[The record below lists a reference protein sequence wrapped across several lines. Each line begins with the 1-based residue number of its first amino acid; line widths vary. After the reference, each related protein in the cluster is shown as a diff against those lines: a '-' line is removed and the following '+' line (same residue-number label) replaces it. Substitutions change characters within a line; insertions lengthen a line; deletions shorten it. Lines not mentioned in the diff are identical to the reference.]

1 MRFVMNWPRPKQILV
16 KCGRQWPTLWKYVDL
31 ARAER
36 GGKLPKWPTWCYL
49 PTTAGLFL
57 IQHVSPFGT
66 ESSQAR
72 SFDSAES
79 FSRMVVP
86 LATWRVTQGIYRID
100 SDVAEAI
107 WNTPIEGQL
116 PVELLFHLPEWC
128 VYIETPGRIL
138 STGKRLEG
146 FFAHLNLGSGY
157 DAPELHL
164 LLDDPSGVLH
174 SIAVSLSAST
184 LEEAC
189 RLASVDRANYEQKIS
204 WSSGSAVKIA
214 DEQLVAANP
223 LAAAAGLAPLIS
235 MLLYL
240 CSESADYRDSAA
252 MRDAPRRPNPVQTR
266 NGLRIFPPDVPTVWE
281 TGYRMGAPLRS
292 AMRQTAFRNAGANRS
307 SPVPH
312 IRRAHW
318 HSFWL
323 GPRANIG
330 ERRLALRWLPPI
342 PVALSTPE
350 ELVPAVRQV
359 S

>member
-1 MRFVMNWPRPKQILV
+1 MNWPRPKQILV
-16 KCGRQWPTLWKYVDL
+16 KCGRQWPTLWKCVDL

-36 GGKLPKWPTWCYL
+36 GGKLPKWPNWCYL
-49 PTTAGLFL
+49 STTAGHFL
-57 IQHVSPFGT
+57 IQHVCPFGN
-66 ESSQAR
+66 EAANSR
-72 SFDSAES
+72 SFDSVES
-79 FSRMVVP
+79 FGRMVVP

-100 SDVAEAI
+100 PDVAEAV

-128 VYIETPGRIL
+128 VYIETPGRSL

-146 FFAHLNLGSGY
+146 FFAHLNTSSGD

-164 LLDDPSGVLH
+164 LLDDPSGILH
-174 SIAVSLSAST
+174 SIAVPLSAST

-189 RLASVDRANYEQKIS
+189 RLASVDRADYEQKIS
-204 WSSGSAVKIA
+204 WSSGAAVNISN
-214 DEQLVAANP
+214 EQLLAANP
-223 LAAAAGLAPLIS
+223 PDAAASLAPLIS

-252 MRDAPRRPNPVQTR
+252 IRDAPGRPNPVHTR
-266 NGLRIFPPDVPTVWE
+266 NGLRIFPPDVPTIWE
-281 TGYRMGAPLRS
+281 TGYRMGAPLRC
-292 AMRQTAFRNAGANRS
+292 AMRQVAFRQAGASRS

-323 GPRANIG
+323 GPKANAG
-330 ERRLALRWLPPI
+330 ERRLALIWLPPI

-350 ELVPAVRQV
+350 ALMPAVRRV

>member
-1 MRFVMNWPRPKQILV
+1 
-16 KCGRQWPTLWKYVDL
+16 
-31 ARAER
+31 
-36 GGKLPKWPTWCYL
+36 
-49 PTTAGLFL
+49 
-57 IQHVSPFGT
+57 
-66 ESSQAR
+66 
-72 SFDSAES
+72 
-79 FSRMVVP
+79 MVVP

-100 SDVAEAI
+100 PDVAEAV

-128 VYIETPGRIL
+128 VYIETPGRSL
-138 STGKRLEG
+138 SSGKRLEG
-146 FFAHLNLGSGY
+146 FFAHLNTSSGD

-164 LLDDPSGVLH
+164 LLDDPSGILH
-174 SIAVSLSAST
+174 SIAVPLSAST

-189 RLASVDRANYEQKIS
+189 RLASVDRADYEQKIS
-204 WSSGSAVKIA
+204 WSSGAAVNISN
-214 DEQLVAANP
+214 EQLLAANP
-223 LAAAAGLAPLIS
+223 PDAAASLAPLIS

-252 MRDAPRRPNPVQTR
+252 IRDAPGRPNPVHTR
-266 NGLRIFPPDVPTVWE
+266 NGLRIFPPDVPTIWE
-281 TGYRMGAPLRS
+281 TGYRMGAPLRC
-292 AMRQTAFRNAGANRS
+292 AMRQVAFRQAGASRS

-323 GPRANIG
+323 GPKANAG
-330 ERRLALRWLPPI
+330 GRRLALRWLPPI

-350 ELVPAVRQV
+350 ALMPAVRRV

>member
-1 MRFVMNWPRPKQILV
+1 MSWPRPKEILV
-16 KCGRQWPTLWKYVDL
+16 KCGRQWPSLWKYVDL

-36 GGKLPKWPTWCYL
+36 GGKLPRWPDWCYL
-49 PTTAGLFL
+49 STAAGPFL
-57 IQHVSPFGT
+57 TQRVCPFSNEST
-66 ESSQAR
+66 ESQ
-72 SFDSAES
+72 SFDSVEC
-79 FSRMVVP
+79 FSRIVVP

-100 SDVAEAI
+100 LDVAEAI

-128 VYIETPGRIL
+128 VYIETPGRSL

-146 FFAHLNLGSGY
+146 FFAHLNTNSS
-157 DAPELHL
+157 DDDPELHL
-164 LLDDPSGVLH
+164 LLDDPAGVLH
-174 SIAVSLSAST
+174 SIAVPLSAST

-189 RLASVDRANYEQKIS
+189 RIAAIDRARYEQKVC
-204 WSSGSAVKIA
+204 WSSGSAAKIE
-214 DEQLVAANP
+214 DEQLVAAEP
-223 LAAAAGLAPLIS
+223 ADGAASLSPLIS
-235 MLLYL
+235 MLLYI
-240 CSESADYRDSAA
+240 CSQSADYRDSAGI
-252 MRDAPRRPNPVQTR
+252 RKTPSRPTAVQTR
-266 NGLRIFPPDVPTVWE
+266 KGLRIFPPDDPTIWE
-281 TGYRMGAPLRS
+281 TGYRMGARLRC
-292 AMRQTAFRNAGANRS
+292 AMGQELGQTGTNRS

-323 GPRANIG
+323 GPRANVG

-350 ELVPAVRQV
+350 ELVPAIRQV